1 MLLQTIFIASLIL
14 SVYSYFIYPFTLSLL
29 IKIKQA
35 FRLQANTGDSPSEP
49 LSISLIITVHNEMA
63 RIEEKLLNTLSIDFA
78 DYEYEIIVA
87 SDFSD
92 DGTDEFVTENF
103 PNKVRL
109 IRADKRLGKENA
121 QRCAIEASQ
130 GNILVF
136 SDVATQI
143 PADAIQKL
151 MAYYEDPDIGAISSE
166 DVFIGED
173 GKVVGEGAY
182 VKYEMWLRNMES
194 RLSGLVGLSGSFFS
208 CRKIITDTWDIYSPS
223 DFNTALNT
231 AKKKLRSVT
240 APDVKGHYKDLKDPG
255 KEYQRKVRTVLRGM
269 TGLSRNINI
278 LNPFV
283 YGIFSYQVLC
293 HKLMRWLTP
302 VFMLICLVTNV
313 LVFEQYSLY
322 QVILYLQF
330 LFYGLCILAAM
341 YKPSQDFILIRLCYF
356 FFMSNLAIMHSLS
369 LFLAGKNMTVWKPS
383 VR

>member
-182 VKYEMWLRNMES
+182 VK
-194 RLSGLVGLSGSFFS
+194 
-208 CRKIITDTWDIYSPS
+208 
-223 DFNTALNT
+223 
-231 AKKKLRSVT
+231 
-240 APDVKGHYKDLKDPG
+240 
-255 KEYQRKVRTVLRGM
+255 
-269 TGLSRNINI
+269 
-278 LNPFV
+278 
-283 YGIFSYQVLC
+283 
-293 HKLMRWLTP
+293 
-302 VFMLICLVTNV
+302 
-313 LVFEQYSLY
+313 
-322 QVILYLQF
+322 
-330 LFYGLCILAAM
+330 
-341 YKPSQDFILIRLCYF
+341 
-356 FFMSNLAIMHSLS
+356 
-369 LFLAGKNMTVWKPS
+369 
-383 VR
+383 